1 MGMHWSHWQCQLHQI
16 PDIPQTCAK
25 STSYEF
31 GEIIWVPRQT
41 FRIRSLLIST
51 GVRKKTKSNINHPV
65 GGFSPTHL
73 KNMRK
78 SNWEASSPN
87 IRGENSPRKICEL
100 PPAPIVIFG
109 RLSPRLPPSV
119 REPPNHDASSSRSPL
134 FQPRS
139 WHRYAWRWYSPPGGP
154 QQWWWAWKTRPP
166 GRIAQGDP
174 RWVIPNKN
182 PPKPSIKHEKWWE
195 QPTDSKWSPPS
206 WIMKYV
212 FVAESVLWSVPC
224 WSG

>member
-51 GVRKKTKSNINHPV
+51 GVRKKNKSNINHPV

-78 SNWEASSPN
+78 SKWEASSPN
-87 IRGENSPRKICEL
+87 IRGENSPRKIFEL
-100 PPAPIVIFG
+100 PPPPIVIFG
-109 RLSPRLPPSV
+109 RRPATSSLRKGTSKSRCVILKVTFVPAAFVASICMALVLPTRRSTAVMMGMENTATWTADSTV
-119 REPPNHDASSSRSPL
+119 RP
-134 FQPRS
+134 
-139 WHRYAWRWYSPPGGP
+139 Y
-154 QQWWWAWKTRPP
+154 
-166 GRIAQGDP
+166 

-195 QPTDSKWSPPS
+195 QPTDSK
-206 WIMKYV
+206 K
-212 FVAESVLWSVPC
+212 
-224 WSG
+224 

>member
-16 PDIPQTCAK
+16 PDIPQTCEK

-41 FRIRSLLIST
+41 FRTRSLLIST
-51 GVRKKTKSNINHPV
+51 WGSKKKTKATSIIQLVVFHQPIW
-65 GGFSPTHL
+65 

-78 SNWEASSPN
+78 SNWEFIFPKHSGRKFPKN
-87 IRGENSPRKICEL
+87 IWVVTNT
-100 PPAPIVIFG
+100 F
-109 RLSPRLPPSV
+109 PRLPPSV

-174 RWVIPNKN
+174 RWVN
-182 PPKPSIKHEKWWE
+182 
-195 QPTDSKWSPPS
+195 Q
-206 WIMKYV
+206 
-212 FVAESVLWSVPC
+212 
-224 WSG
+224 